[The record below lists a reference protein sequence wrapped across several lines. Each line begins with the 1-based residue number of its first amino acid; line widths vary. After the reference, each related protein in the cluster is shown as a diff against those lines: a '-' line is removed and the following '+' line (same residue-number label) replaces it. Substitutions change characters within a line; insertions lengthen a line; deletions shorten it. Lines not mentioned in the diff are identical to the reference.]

1 MPDVL
6 KRARCGR
13 DSQPNVAAEVWLQV
27 LAWQLARLLDTVVRL
42 QGLINGAG
50 LTIARARGRDAML

>member
-1 MPDVL
+1 MPDVFL

-42 QGLINGAG
+42 QGHRGVF
-50 LTIARARGRDAML
+50 ARL